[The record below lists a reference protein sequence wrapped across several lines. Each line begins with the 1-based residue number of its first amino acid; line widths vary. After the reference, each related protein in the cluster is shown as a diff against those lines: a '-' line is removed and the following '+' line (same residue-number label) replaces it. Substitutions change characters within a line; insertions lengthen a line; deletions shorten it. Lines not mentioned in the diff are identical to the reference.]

1 MKKIKLSTEQV
12 GNGQNANNLSSS
24 NDIGIVTPIVGL
36 PFATVKVTESE
47 VAVIFGKYKITEKQF
62 SSHREAVRW
71 VSGTDWNTILNV
83 IGIFMEE
90 TFKQQNNK

>member
-47 VAVIFGKYKITEKQF
+47 VAVIFGKYINC
-62 SSHREAVRW
+62 
-71 VSGTDWNTILNV
+71 DI
-83 IGIFMEE
+83 
-90 TFKQQNNK
+90 